1 MSLHRERDR
10 LQHEIDRLQRRLGSD
25 PTDLRT
31 PPGRSQVPREYSS
44 VFYSDDPSRAA
55 SRDPMVSHLMRELA
69 SKKAETETLRS
80 ELQEQ
85 RLQHS
90 RLRDIRV
97 PTYDGKADFE
107 EYLNQFIG
115 ICEFHRWTDE
125 EAAIMLLAKLQ
136 GDALSVAAALNDQ
149 SLRSLILNLR
159 KHFCS
164 EQEEVATLKL
174 SSRGQKG
181 DESFQSLS
189 FDIQRLTKKAYGSTD
204 DETRDR
210 IARDAFINA
219 VSDNVIREKLRDQN
233 PRTLADAVRESS
245 RLSANRDL
253 EKTRVKETVRQSSG
267 QDLDYQQLR
276 DEIEKLK
283 QRRPRRRSSRPEQS
297 RVAESQ
303 WRPRN
308 PGFPPTCW
316 KCYRKGH
323 IARWCPFT
331 DEEIEEMRAAGKIP
345 VSRYPAERSQNP
357 GN

>member
-1 MSLHRERDR
+1 MSIERERDR

-31 PPGRSQVPREYSS
+31 PLGRSHVPREYSS
-44 VFYSDDPSRAA
+44 VFYSDNPSRVPP
-55 SRDPMVSHLMRELA
+55 RDPMVSHLMQELA
-69 SKKAETETLRS
+69 NKRAETESLRT

-85 RLQHS
+85 KLQRS

-115 ICEFHRWTDE
+115 ICEFHRWTDD

-159 KHFCS
+159 RNFCS

-174 SSRGQKG
+174 SSRGQKSE
-181 DESFQSLS
+181 ESFQSLS
-189 FDIQRLTKKAYGSTD
+189 FDIQRLTKKAYANTD

-245 RLSANRDL
+245 RLAANRAL
-253 EKTRVKETVRQSSG
+253 EKTRVKETIRQSST
-267 QDLDYQQLR
+267 QDSELQQLR
-276 DEIEKLK
+276 DEVERLK
-283 QRRPRRRSSRPEQS
+283 RRPRRRGARPDQGRATEG
-297 RVAESQ
+297 Q
-303 WRPRN
+303 WRQRN

-331 DEEIEEMRAAGKIP
+331 DEQIEEMRAAGRIP
-345 VSRYPAERSQNP
+345 AARSQNP